1 MKSKLIILALLTITG
16 ISCNTKQ
23 QEVQIS
29 ESAITKTV
37 GTIVNNN
44 KQANKILVEKG
55 VKHVAS
61 LWRNTDGK
69 LEDFENFCIKNYIY
83 KTNEK
88 ELVFQK
94 ISKNIESL
102 YGHFNE
108 IGLELNENV
117 QLENGPMHKIDNMF
131 GAYSASAHLQSDFY
145 NNKIAFYIAL
155 NFPPFSLEEKTA
167 KGDKWTRKEWAYARL
182 GDVFSYRIPAVLNQ
196 EYAQVEADA
205 DNYISAYNIYMGSL
219 INDKGEKLFPKDMI
233 LLSHWNLRD
242 EIKSNYSDKK
252 VGLEKQEMIYSVM
265 KNIITQDIPQKAINS
280 DKYTWNPISNKL
292 YDGKKEIEFEKEPNT
307 RYQQIMNSFK
317 ALKAIDP
324 YCPDQDTYI
333 KRKFSGEME
342 ISVEDCEA
350 LFDSFLSSP
359 ELKEVGKIISS
370 RLGRDLRPFDIWYD
384 GFKSRSSL
392 DANKLD
398 KMTQSLYPNA
408 KAMEKRL
415 PELLEKLG
423 WSKERAQYLAE
434 KIAVDPARGSGHAAG
449 ASMKGAKA
457 HLRTRVPKTG
467 MNYKG
472 YNIAVHEFGHNVEQT
487 ISLYDVDYYMLN
499 GVPNTSFTEA
509 LAFIFQKRDLFLL
522 DIKNTD
528 KKKEMMD
535 ALDIFWSTY
544 EIMGVSMVDISVWK
558 WLYANPNATTAQL
571 NAEVQKIAKEVWN
584 KYYADVF
591 GCKDEMILGI
601 YSHMVSYPLYLSA
614 YSFGQI
620 IEFQV
625 DSYLRKHNFS
635 DEVDRIYKL
644 GRLTPQAWM
653 KEATGEKLSVK
664 PMVATV
670 QEVLKNYKKQ

>member
-1 MKSKLIILALLTITG
+1 
-16 ISCNTKQ
+16 
-23 QEVQIS
+23 
-29 ESAITKTV
+29 
-37 GTIVNNN
+37 
-44 KQANKILVEKG
+44 
-55 VKHVAS
+55 
-61 LWRNTDGK
+61 
-69 LEDFENFCIKNYIY
+69 
-83 KTNEK
+83 
-88 ELVFQK
+88 
-94 ISKNIESL
+94 
-102 YGHFNE
+102 
-108 IGLELNENV
+108 
-117 QLENGPMHKIDNMF
+117 
-131 GAYSASAHLQSDFY
+131 
-145 NNKIAFYIAL
+145 
-155 NFPPFSLEEKTA
+155 
-167 KGDKWTRKEWAYARL
+167 
-182 GDVFSYRIPAVLNQ
+182 
-196 EYAQVEADA
+196 
-205 DNYISAYNIYMGSL
+205 MGSL